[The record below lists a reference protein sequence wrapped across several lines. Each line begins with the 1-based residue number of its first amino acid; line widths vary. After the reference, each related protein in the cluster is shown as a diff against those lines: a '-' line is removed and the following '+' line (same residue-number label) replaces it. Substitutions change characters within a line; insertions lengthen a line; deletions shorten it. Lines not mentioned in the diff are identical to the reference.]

1 MLLMLFRDLSSTNYN
16 YSIDHLFCLFGSSC
30 LQHSTVSFWC
40 VKPWIWLCFIS
51 LELFLYYSI
60 VDFLYHLSVLSCLG
74 NPMDSAAWRAT
85 VHEVSKESD
94 RTERRTLSPFFH
106 FQTHKT
112 WIWDS
117 RDGKNIML
125 WTEPRESWWPQKPET
140 QFKAYKRIILML
152 DRPSS

>member
-1 MLLMLFRDLSSTNYN
+1 MGPVTYSFAKLLMKITLIEFNIKYTFLNSEMLEVKWIFNAREGGSTPGLGRCPGDRNANPLQY
-16 YSIDHLFCLFGSSC
+16 SC
-30 LQHSTVSFWC
+30 LW
-40 VKPWIWLCFIS
+40 
-51 LELFLYYSI
+51 
-60 VDFLYHLSVLSCLG
+60 